1 MSSGCGDV
9 LSLADLQTAKK
20 HQIFEAEVITGKSGG
35 VAGGADIDYATNAV
49 TGQTQKTLPAVLRD
63 AGFSPVSWD
72 FSTGGTLTVNDRDKV
87 VYDPVSQTW
96 YSYAGTLPV
105 VVPAS
110 FNPVGNANWKPQT
123 DPYLRDELANPADG
137 FGADL
142 VAYSSTEA
150 VRDAISRI
158 DGDMFQDP
166 LTKWPLGKTLKIKQG
181 VYNVTTPLT
190 LSYENYPPDF
200 IGAPGVRAH
209 YEGENMAETIFECQA
224 ADFNI
229 KLIGG
234 ADFSTQRIAAYD
246 YFGNMTLK
254 GNSSSYGMLIQNKA
268 HTRLENIVI
277 CRHPDGEGLR
287 TDSVLTSDLTN
298 VYLQSNRIGWRAM
311 NSGDLSELNAITAN
325 RLTCSQNSEW
335 GILGDRWG
343 AGTTINSLTCEGN
356 GTAGNNATGGMNIA
370 VNGLNGSGAVVLN
383 NPYFEFNAGGADL
396 LIDNTGTRP
405 VTVVINGGNFHRVDA
420 TIFTTYNIL
429 ASSSGGGKLTVI
441 LNGTTFQSAGSYAPN
456 AARPYWRA
464 LNNAEI
470 IDIGCVYNE
479 EVSKQSAVA
488 SSGVAQL
495 GRVKANG
502 TMDTNT
508 AGMSSTRLSAGR
520 YQITAPYNLGT
531 GSSGYIVSVSPQA
544 NGNSVTTELEYVSG
558 SQFIVQLRNSV
569 SGAGFDSI
577 FSFIVHRIL

>member
-35 VAGGADIDYATNAV
+35 VAGGADIDYATNQV

-72 FSTGGTLTVNDRDKV
+72 FSTGGTLTVSDRDKV

-123 DPYLRDELANPADG
+123 DSYLLDELANSADG

-190 LSYENYPPDF
+190 LSYKNYPPDF
-200 IGAPGVRAH
+200 IGAPGVHAH

-234 ADFSTQRIAAYD
+234 ADFSTRRIAAYD

-254 GNSSSYGMLIQNKA
+254 GNSGSYGMLIQNKA

-298 VYLQSNRIGWRAM
+298 VYLQSNRIGWRAT

-335 GILGDRWG
+335 GIVGDRWG

-420 TIFTTYNIL
+420 TVFTTYNIL

-441 LNGTTFQSAGSYAPN
+441 LNGTTFQSAGSYTPN

-464 LNNAEI
+464 INNAEI

-495 GRVKANG
+495 GRVKADG

-508 AGMSSTRLSAGR
+508 AGATSTRLSTGR
-520 YQITAPYNLGT
+520 YQITTPYNLGT

-544 NGNSVTTELEYVSG
+544 NGNSVTTELIYVSG

-569 SGAGFDSI
+569 SGGGIDSM

>member
-20 HQIFEAEVITGKSGG
+20 HHIFEAEVITGKSGG
-35 VAGGADIDYATNAV
+35 VAGGADIDYATNQV

-72 FSTGGTLTVNDRDKV
+72 FSTGGTLTVSDRDKV

-123 DPYLRDELANPADG
+123 DPYLRDELANSADG

-234 ADFSTQRIAAYD
+234 ADFSTQRIATYD

-254 GNSSSYGMLIQNKA
+254 GNSGSYGMLIQNKA

-298 VYLQSNRIGWRAM
+298 VYLQSNRIGWRAT

-335 GILGDRWG
+335 GIVGDRWG

-356 GTAGNNATGGMNIA
+356 GIAGNNTTGGMNIA

-420 TIFTTYNIL
+420 TVFTTYNIL

-464 LNNAEI
+464 INNAEI

-495 GRVKANG
+495 GRVMADG

-508 AGMSSTRLSAGR
+508 AGATSTRLSAGR
-520 YQITAPYNLGT
+520 YQITTPYNLGT

-544 NGNSVTTELEYVSG
+544 NGNSVTTELIYVSG

-569 SGAGFDSI
+569 SGAGFDSM